1 MHEDLKSVA
10 VNILVNS
17 DVADYVAKEIK
28 ILDKKPTVSLTKITG
43 LSTLISGHK
52 IELSTSFKNQ
62 EDFKNIKHQWYF
74 DGLDSQPDEEFE
86 ENGLYVT
93 LFTNDK

>member
-1 MHEDLKSVA
+1 MV
-10 VNILVNS
+10 IR
-17 DVADYVAKEIK
+17 
-28 ILDKKPTVSLTKITG
+28 
-43 LSTLISGHK
+43 

-86 ENGLYVT
+86 ENGL
-93 LFTNDK
+93 LCNSFGKW